1 MAAGAATLDSR
12 ATPWGE
18 LSAMGTPP
26 IAWNDDLLFIRGR
39 LRTDKGAGMAYY
51 QQCSLTAFFLLRTDT
66 VDLIRKCSMTIA
78 NKKET
83 AN

>member
-1 MAAGAATLDSR
+1 MT
-12 ATPWGE
+12 TF
-18 LSAMGTPP
+18 
-26 IAWNDDLLFIRGR
+26 FIRGR